1 MTSPRFGALLVALV
15 ALMGLVSSRSHAEPS
30 GPAVQDRRQSP
41 LSADAE
47 NEYNRGIRARLA
59 KDWAGAVEAFQAAI
73 TLRPA
78 FPEAWN
84 ELGYAFRNQGR
95 YPESLDAYDEALR
108 LKPDFPE
115 ALEYLGEAYA
125 KMGRLDDARRVLQRL
140 RQLDGAKANELAEE
154 IEKAR

>member
-1 MTSPRFGALLVALV
+1 MIAPLLAAVLVAV
-15 ALMGLVSSRSHAEPS
+15 VGPVGLVSPARHS
-30 GPAVQDRRQSP
+30 GPSRLARPDRRQSP

-59 KDWAGAVEAFQAAI
+59 KDWPGAVEAFQAAI

-125 KMGRLDDARRVLQRL
+125 KMGRLD
-140 RQLDGAKANELAEE
+140 
-154 IEKAR
+154 